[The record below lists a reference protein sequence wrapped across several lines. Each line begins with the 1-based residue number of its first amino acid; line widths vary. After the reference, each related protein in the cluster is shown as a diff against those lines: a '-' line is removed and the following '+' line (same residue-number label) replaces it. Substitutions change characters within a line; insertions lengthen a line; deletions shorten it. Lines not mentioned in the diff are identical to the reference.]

1 MPEILYAILALLV
14 VLIIV
19 LLIRTLT
26 FKDKTNFKTQGQE
39 IEWEKDDIVYK
50 LGQLIKIPTISY
62 EDRELIDFTQYT
74 KYIEKVKELYPNV
87 FK

>member
-14 VLIIV
+14 ILIIV

-62 EDRELIDFTQYT
+62 EDRLKKSKNYT
-74 KYIEKVKELYPNV
+74 LMYLNIVNSNKLKIWL
-87 FK
+87 